1 MERKVDDRSRAPR
14 AAPTATEPQAHT
26 LGLRLGDAPRH
37 PRCRLLRRR
46 GGGRRQHR
54 RPRPH
59 RIRRARHG
67 RLPRASCRQEERA
80 AHRAV
85 DPLAVDRR
93 RCRLLRHRVERV
105 PSRSPRHRHRLHAA
119 PRPGRSVL
127 RPRHRRLSEAAAVSE
142 TPELRALF
150 SPPRFKVLGFLVQV
164 EESDYAS
171 IGEFTDLGVPEIS
184 RTVKFLDEAGLVQVR
199 KGQKGRYPQTLVR
212 ATPSGRERFR
222 ELLADLQRYGL
233 GG

>member
-1 MERKVDDRSRAPR
+1 M
-14 AAPTATEPQAHT
+14 
-26 LGLRLGDAPRH
+26 
-37 PRCRLLRRR
+37 
-46 GGGRRQHR
+46 
-54 RPRPH
+54 
-59 RIRRARHG
+59 
-67 RLPRASCRQEERA
+67 
-80 AHRAV
+80 
-85 DPLAVDRR
+85 
-93 RCRLLRHRVERV
+93 
-105 PSRSPRHRHRLHAA
+105 
-119 PRPGRSVL
+119 
-127 RPRHRRLSEAAAVSE
+127 SE

-171 IGEFTDLGVPEIS
+171 IGEFTGLGVPEIS